1 MLQPKQLIIPLLTF
15 IFCSCNNS
23 NNKYPYAIKDFS
35 KKLQPYLVKMVEKGI
50 VMGGDSAL
58 SHIATDA
65 ELERLGRS
73 EHPILRAAAFREMLE
88 RKSFNHFDIVTLVFT
103 DAGEFGIWDRTVS
116 DDILQ
121 EAEWK
126 TQEEKNKTVDQVL
139 TKHNYLRSAY
149 IALEGLEPQ
158 EKYYPFIK
166 DMATRSR
173 RLDPYEGYELGF
185 GDIEHALY
193 GLAKFRKKEDAQIIK
208 KKLMEHVWRMSDV
221 SFRFM
226 KDYPD
231 TAYFDVLQTYHR
243 RQFYKFSGNR
253 PHGFTGYPADRAA
266 PEDFIQALVVQ
277 QTEKSA
283 RLLDTMLTY
292 LPKYERM
299 PDKETIINEIIT
311 AIWEHPC
318 PRLCKTSRKNKTESQ
333 RTIEGA
339 NKHSFRHLPNTSRHN
354 GKNLSLVSLDK
365 NQPLTKVF
373 AKAGL
378 DIITSAMCKHHQ
390 RFGLDV
396 QFSTVVLNF
405 NNIFSNGHLYR
416 AGQSMNSLP
425 SQILKRWLPF

>member
-88 RKSFNHFDIVTLVFT
+88 RKSFNHFDIVMKHLDDTALVFT

-221 SFRFM
+221 SFQFM

-318 PRLCKTSRKNKTESQ
+318 PAYAKLREKIKPKAKELLKGQISIPLDTYPTPVDTTG
-333 RTIEGA
+333 RT
-339 NKHSFRHLPNTSRHN
+339 
-354 GKNLSLVSLDK
+354 
-365 NQPLTKVF
+365 
-373 AKAGL
+373 
-378 DIITSAMCKHHQ
+378 
-390 RFGLDV
+390 
-396 QFSTVVLNF
+396 
-405 NNIFSNGHLYR
+405 YR
-416 AGQSMNSLP
+416 WYP
-425 SQILKRWLPF
+425 

>member
-88 RKSFNHFDIVTLVFT
+88 RKSFNHFDIVMKHLDDTALVFT

-318 PRLCKTSRKNKTESQ
+318 PAYAKLREKIKPKAKELLKGQISIPLDTYPTPVDTTG
-333 RTIEGA
+333 RT
-339 NKHSFRHLPNTSRHN
+339 
-354 GKNLSLVSLDK
+354 
-365 NQPLTKVF
+365 
-373 AKAGL
+373 
-378 DIITSAMCKHHQ
+378 
-390 RFGLDV
+390 
-396 QFSTVVLNF
+396 
-405 NNIFSNGHLYR
+405 YR
-416 AGQSMNSLP
+416 WYP
-425 SQILKRWLPF
+425 